1 VVSKDTSQGGKCRVS
16 GFAFRN
22 LPASAASVCVHSNR
36 SALLTLHSYIYSDVL
51 RNRFLGGWGLPPS
64 DWWLPNDEGCPAI
77 IRSIKDFIQ
86 ERTTA
91 PKDDVSE
98 NLREMRGIFGTL
110 TISDSPP
117 DDTSSNAT
125 EETPT
130 LGSVGTNTDDLHYTG
145 SPPEYEYGYDAKA
158 SSKEAPASRQ
168 FS

>member
-1 VVSKDTSQGGKCRVS
+1 
-16 GFAFRN
+16 
-22 LPASAASVCVHSNR
+22 VHYYQ
-36 SALLTLHSYIYSDVL
+36 SALLTPPSYIYSDVL

-91 PKDDVSE
+91 PKDEVSE
-98 NLREMRGIFGTL
+98 NLREMRGIFGSL

-117 DDTSSNAT
+117 DDTCSNT
-125 EETPT
+125 TGDT
-130 LGSVGTNTDDLHYTG
+130 TTQGSVSTNTDDMLYYTG
-145 SPPEYEYGYDAKA
+145 SPPEYEYGYDAKV
-158 SSKEAPASRQ
+158 SGKEAHASGQ